1 MRPFGWEAVYGQQA
15 AKAALQG
22 ALHGGRVGHAY
33 LFSGP
38 PGVGRRFTAQVFA
51 AALLCGAE
59 DETSRPCGRCEE
71 CDAVRRGVHPDLFRL
86 RPEDDKILIDQVRAL
101 QQRAG
106 LKTVRGRYKVFIVE
120 SIGTATEQAQ
130 NALLKVLEEP
140 AGNAVF
146 ILVTDGGAP
155 PLPTIVSRCLTVRFG
170 PLSREDATRILRE
183 RFEYGDA
190 APLAAALG
198 DGSVELGRRFGP
210 DELLERRRTALRLL
224 HDVWGRTPAD
234 AAVQAE
240 TWHKE
245 REGLL
250 QLLEFMQLY
259 VRDALLCRR
268 APEALQNP
276 EEWLVN
282 FDLAEE
288 LAERARRSTPQQLL
302 GALDA
307 LLQFQRRIAQ
317 NVGLRSALT
326 VLFLDLAAAGR
337 PAVV

>member
-1 MRPFGWEAVYGQQA
+1 MKPFGWDAVYGQRA
-15 AKAALQG
+15 AVAALRG
-22 ALHGGRVGHAY
+22 ALQSGRIGHAY
-33 LFSGP
+33 LFSGS
-38 PGVGRRFTAQVFA
+38 PGVGRRFTAHVFA
-51 AALLCGAE
+51 AALLCVAE
-59 DETSRPCGRCEE
+59 DAASRPCGHCDE
-71 CDAVRRGVHPDLFRL
+71 CDAVARGVHPDLYRL
-86 RPEDDKILIDQVRAL
+86 KPEEDKILIDEVRSL
-101 QQRAG
+101 QQRVG
-106 LKTVRGRYKVFIVE
+106 LKTVRGRYKVFVVE
-120 SIGTATEQAQ
+120 SIETATEQAQ

-146 ILVTDGGAP
+146 VLVNDAGAP

-198 DGSVELGRRFGP
+198 NGSVELGRRFGP
-210 DELLERRRTALRLL
+210 DELLERRRTALQLL
-224 HDVWGRTPAD
+224 DDVWGRSPAS

-240 TWHKE
+240 TWYKE
-245 REGLL
+245 RDGLM

-268 APEALQNP
+268 APEALARP

-282 FDLAEE
+282 FDLADQ
-288 LAERARRSTPQQLL
+288 LRQRAERSTPEHLL
-302 GALDA
+302 GALEA
-307 LLQFQRRIAQ
+307 LLQFQRRLGQ
-317 NVGLRSALT
+317 NVGLRQALT